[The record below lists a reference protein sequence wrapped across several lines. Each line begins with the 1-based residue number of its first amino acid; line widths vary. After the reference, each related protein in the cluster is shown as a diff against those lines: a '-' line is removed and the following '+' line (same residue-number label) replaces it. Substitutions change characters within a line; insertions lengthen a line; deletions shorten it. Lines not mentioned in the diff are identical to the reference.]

1 MRLIEYRTM
10 LGWSQSELARR
21 AGISAP
27 TVSKAEEGLPING
40 RSAGLICK
48 ALSQAMG
55 KQIMISDVTGWKV
68 KV

>member
-1 MRLIEYRTM
+1 MTLTQYRLY
-10 LGWSQSELARR
+10 LGWSQAELARR
-21 AGISAP
+21 AGISYP
-27 TVSKAEEGLPING
+27 TVSKAEEGQPING

-55 KQIMISDVTGWKV
+55 THVNIPDVEGWNV